1 MRASPGRDARTGR
14 ESSPLRE
21 VAEGEFTG
29 GRLTAKLTRLTI
41 VVITSNAWFMPQ
53 GIQAGTEQRKPSSSL
68 EEEAF
73 VALQRTADRL
83 QRRVA
88 EMLKQH
94 GLSPTQ
100 YNALRILRGA
110 GPEGLPCR
118 EAAERMINRDPDMTR
133 LLDRLERR
141 GLVERNRQHS
151 DRRVIT
157 TRITNTGLDLLKGLD
172 RPVEDFHR
180 QLLGSIGEAKLQLLV
195 QLLETAREASVV

>member
-1 MRASPGRDARTGR
+1 
-14 ESSPLRE
+14 
-21 VAEGEFTG
+21 
-29 GRLTAKLTRLTI
+29 
-41 VVITSNAWFMPQ
+41 MPQ